1 MTQLSKYFSLTELT
15 VSQSA
20 ARRGMKNIP
29 FGKQLD
35 NLRGTAEKM
44 DAIREMLGKP
54 VLVSSGYRNAEVN
67 ALVGGSK
74 TSAHCHGLAVDFTCP
89 GYGSPL
95 AVAKAVL
102 ASGIEFD
109 QLIHEYGAW
118 VHIGFAEPG
127 KPSRRQLLTI
137 TKRGTQLGLL

>member
-1 MTQLSKYFSLTELT
+1 MTQLSKYFSLPELV

-35 NLRGTAEKM
+35 NLRSTAEKM

-74 TSAHCHGLAVDFTCP
+74 TSAHLQGLAVDFTCP
-89 GYGSPL
+89 GYGNPL
-95 AVAKAVL
+95 AVAKAVF
-102 ASGIEFD
+102 AMGIEFD

-127 KPSRRQLLTI
+127 KPSRRQTLTI
-137 TKRGTQLGLL
+137 NKRGTLAGLQ